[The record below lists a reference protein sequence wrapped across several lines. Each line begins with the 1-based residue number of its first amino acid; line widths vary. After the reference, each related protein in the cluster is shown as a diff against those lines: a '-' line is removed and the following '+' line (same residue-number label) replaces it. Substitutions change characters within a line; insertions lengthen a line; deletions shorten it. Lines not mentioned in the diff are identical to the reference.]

1 MRFALT
7 ALLSLNLTASLFAGA
22 ADRKLDIYWIDVEG
36 GAATLFVTPA
46 GESILIDTGNPG
58 EPGKPPRDAGRIHKV
73 ATEVAGLKK
82 IDHLITTHYHRDH
95 FGGAA
100 DLAKLMPI
108 GVVYDNGEFPG
119 GRERPSAEYLAFPAD
134 KRVVLN
140 PGDSLPLKS
149 LRIAGPVVSVTCVAA
164 RKEIM
169 KAPEGAKK
177 TTFENPRRK
186 PEDYSDNAN
195 SIACVIRFGDWAM
208 FVGGDLT
215 WNIEEKLAVPAN
227 ILGQID
233 LYQSTHHGLDVS
245 NNPVVVKSIEPT
257 VAVITNGATKGCMPE
272 MVATIRSTDSIVGI
286 YQMHRNERK
295 GEEKNN
301 VPDEFIANPK
311 KECDG
316 AHIKCV
322 VEADAKSYTV
332 SVPATKH
339 EQKYETK

>member
-1 MRFALT
+1 MIRPLT
-7 ALLSLNLTASLFAGA
+7 ALLIAVTASQLHAAA
-22 ADRKLDIYWIDVEG
+22 ADKKLDVYWIDVEG
-36 GAATLFVTPA
+36 GAATLLVTPA
-46 GESILIDTGNPG
+46 GESVLIDTGNPG
-58 EPGKPPRDAGRIHKV
+58 DPGKPPRDAGRIHKV

-82 IDHLITTHYHRDH
+82 IDHLITTHFHRDH

-140 PGDSLPLKS
+140 PGDVLPLKNVDG
-149 LRIAGPVVSVTCVAA
+149 GPQLSVTCVAA
-164 RKEIM
+164 RKEVM
-169 KAPEGAKK
+169 KAPADAKK
-177 TTFENPRRK
+177 TDFENPRRK

-195 SIACVIRFGDWAM
+195 SIASVIRFGDWAL

-215 WNIEEKLAVPAN
+215 WNVEEKLAVPVN
-227 ILGQID
+227 LLGQVD
-233 LYQSTHHGLDVS
+233 VYQSTHHGLDVS
-245 NNPVVVKSIEPT
+245 NNPVVVKSILPT

-272 MVATIRSTDSIVGI
+272 MVQTIRTTDSIIGI

-316 AHIKCV
+316 NYIKCV
-322 VEADAKSYTV
+322 VEPDAKGYTV